1 MKRYLLTITLAVML
15 CGTASAQ
22 SEFLNGYIIKKDGS
36 YTYGLLKYI
45 AKGYS
50 VDECVFRWFDISSE
64 YVFLPEDIASFGF
77 THGMRYKAVTDRGRK
92 IFMACLSDGELDLL
106 YDGSRL
112 YLDGMG
118 LEMVRLGSDAGSV
131 NAEGKMVS
139 FNGFSDLIEKLPDPE
154 NRFTVPSDL
163 SLKPEKM
170 AEVISAYNE
179 SRGVKAPMFPVKNP
193 SGVYEEM
200 QNLGAFRNSY
210 GVLAGM
216 NASRYDADKRSLSS
230 YTFVPEMTFFEIT
243 PVAGIFY
250 KRRLSRSNELMS
262 LQAEVSVFRNS
273 VYLYQESTAYRSIS
287 RSDINFGFTGIK
299 TPLYLQFAVS
309 IKRFLPFVNVGA
321 YGVNNLGGKYTRVG
335 ETESPTHVVRPF
347 EDNSIA
353 INKSTYGVMAGA
365 GVRMKLN
372 PRQSLFIE
380 VRAEKG
386 TGVFVTEKRI
396 DQQTLSLNLFA
407 GFNFR

>member
-1 MKRYLLTITLAVML
+1 MKRHLLIITLIML
-15 CGTASAQ
+15 CGTVSAQ

-64 YVFLPEDIASFGF
+64 HVFLPEDIESFGF
-77 THGMRYKAVTDRGRK
+77 AHGMRYKAVTDRGRK

-106 YDGSRL
+106 YDGSKL

-118 LEMVRLGSDAGSV
+118 LEMVQLGSNTGSF
-131 NAEGKMVS
+131 NADGKRVI
-139 FNGFSDLIEKLPDPE
+139 FNGFSDLIKKLPDPE

-170 AEVISAYNE
+170 AEIISAYNE
-179 SRGVKAPMFPVKNP
+179 SRGVKAPIFPVKNP

-216 NASRYDADKRSLSS
+216 NASRYDANKGSLSS
-230 YTFVPEMTFFEIT
+230 STFVPEMTFFEMT

-262 LQAEVSVFRNS
+262 LQAEVSVFRNN
-273 VYLYQESTAYRSIS
+273 VYIYHESTFYRTIS

-299 TPLYLQFAVS
+299 TPLYLQFAVT
-309 IKRFLPFVNVGA
+309 IKRFLPFVNVGG
-321 YGVNNLGGKYTRVG
+321 YYVNNLGGQYTRVG
-335 ETESPTHVVRPF
+335 ETESQTHVVRPF
-347 EDNSIA
+347 EDNSIVL
-353 INKSTYGVMAGA
+353 NKSTYGLMAGA
-365 GVRMKLN
+365 GVRMKIN

-380 VRAEKG
+380 LRAEKG
-386 TGVFVTEKRI
+386 TGIFELNKI
-396 DQQTLSLNLFA
+396 DQQTLSLNIFA